1 MVVLKRR
8 SVLVTF
14 RVSAEEHEGL
24 KRACL
29 KCGARSIAD
38 FARAAALQK
47 VHTLQAPEGNIA
59 GDLMTVSEALRDLD
73 TILADTRGRI
83 RAVLGPAIHVEGEAA
98 AARREAGRE
107 NK

>member
-14 RVSAEEHEGL
+14 RVSQEEHEGL

-29 KCGARSIAD
+29 KGGARSIAD

-47 VHTLQAPEGNIA
+47 VHTSQAPEGNIS
-59 GDLMTVSEALRDLD
+59 GDLMTVSEGLRDLD
-73 TILADTRGRI
+73 ASLTDMRKRI
-83 RAVLGPAIHVEGEAA
+83 RAVLGPVIRGESDDLVDG
-98 AARREAGRE
+98 REAEQAE
-107 NK
+107 N